1 DFLHFKE
8 LMLSRRRE
16 LEQGGSGVHQGITT
30 STPDEHSASENDDG
44 DSADDEEDQ
53 LLQEALRESLRLA
66 DQEEGL
72 HSSEE
77 EEIQRA
83 IELSLLEHQNNTI
96 EDGRKKG
103 PLPPLKEVR
112 SKRVAPPDPGGNFP
126 ASIEPD
132 RNVVADA
139 SQVEPTNDSE
149 TLNRGRPTKEEIEAR
164 AEHLR
169 RQRELFKARMA
180 SDGQRHD
187 RSIPNVVDASVA
199 ETRSSPPNGIGEDA
213 EADDDGVRGSDLRK
227 QLTSSLM
234 KARSRQGE

>member
-112 SKRVAPPDPGGNFP
+112 SKRVAPPDPGGDSNFP

-213 EADDDGVRGSDLRK
+213 EVFIHSGFGSAL
-227 QLTSSLM
+227 
-234 KARSRQGE
+234 SR